1 MEGIGS
7 LLKVGGGVGWG
18 GGSEMPA
25 LGTINKSLN
34 PSFIHVEE
42 MAKMWLLVIWI
53 DQKESFKIVKNM
65 LSHTHNKILK

>member
-7 LLKVGGGVGWG
+7 LLKVGGGVELG

-53 DQKESFKIVKNM
+53 DQKESFKIVKNI
-65 LSHTHNKILK
+65 SHTQNKILK